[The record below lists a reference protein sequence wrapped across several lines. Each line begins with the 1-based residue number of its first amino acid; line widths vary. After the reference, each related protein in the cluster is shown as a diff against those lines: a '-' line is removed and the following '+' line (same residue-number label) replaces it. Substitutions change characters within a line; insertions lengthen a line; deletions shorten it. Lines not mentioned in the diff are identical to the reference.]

1 MLRVGIVVNEVSGD
15 LLGGALIKALREL
28 QPDIEFEGIAGP
40 SMLAQGCK
48 SLYPMEKFS
57 VMGLVEPLK
66 HLPELLCI
74 RRRLANHYI
83 NNPPDVFIGI
93 DAPDFNLGLEKK
105 LRQAGVKTVH
115 YVCPSV
121 WAWRSGRVKTI
132 RKAVDLLL
140 SIFPFETDFLADK
153 AINVRYVG
161 HPLAEDIPL
170 STDRSGAR
178 QRLRL
183 PAEGQLVALLP
194 GSRLTEVDMLAS
206 DFLTTAR
213 QCVEVKPGLAFVVP
227 LVNAR
232 VRAAFE
238 QALANIAPDLP
249 ITLIDGHSRDVI
261 QASNVVLTA
270 SGTATLETLLLKRPM
285 VVAYRLHWLTYFLLK
300 NLRLVKTQYVALANL
315 LAGEELA
322 QEFIQER
329 CQPDLLSNAVLELL
343 GDQDRVARIEQRYHQ
358 IHLQMRQ
365 DSGRQ
370 AAEAILSLIGKRAD
384 G

>member
-1 MLRVGIVVNEVSGD
+1 MLRIGIVVNEISGD

-28 QPDIEFEGIAGP
+28 RPDIEFEGIAGP

-48 SLYPMEKFS
+48 SFYPIEKFS
-57 VMGLVEPLK
+57 VMGLVEPLR
-66 HLPELLCI
+66 HLPELLGI
-74 RRRLANHYI
+74 RRSLADHFI
-83 NNPPDVFIGI
+83 KNPPDVFIGI

-105 LRQAGVKTVH
+105 LRQSGITTVH

-161 HPLAEDIPL
+161 HPLAEDIPMI
-170 STDRSGAR
+170 TDRSGAR
-178 QRLRL
+178 KRLGL
-183 PAEGQLVALLP
+183 PAEGRLVALLP
-194 GSRLTEVDMLAS
+194 GSRLTEVNMLAS
-206 DFLTTAR
+206 DFLTAAR
-213 QCVEVKPGLAFVVP
+213 QCIEVKPGLTFVVP
-227 LVNAR
+227 LVNAGI
-232 VRAAFE
+232 RAVFE
-238 QALANIAPDLP
+238 QALERIAPNLP
-249 ITLIDGHSRDVI
+249 ITLVDGNSRDVI
-261 QASNVVLTA
+261 QASDVVLTA

-285 VVAYRLHWLTYFLLK
+285 VVAYRLHWLTYLLLK
-300 NLRLVKTQYVALANL
+300 GFRLVKTRYVALANL

-322 QEFIQER
+322 QEFIQDR
-329 CQPDLLSNAVLELL
+329 CQPELLSNAVLELL
-343 GDQDRVARIEQRYHQ
+343 GDQARMAQIEQRYAQ
-358 IHLQMRQ
+358 IHQQMRQ

-370 AAEAILSLIGKRAD
+370 AAQAILSLIGKSAD